1 MPSAHPDLYPSEAV
15 SAFALGL
22 TSVSKISQSFRS
34 PRGKLE
40 LLLLVSIPAHQS
52 GMLTD
57 TRDRPSHR
65 TPTQNRHLLGENEE
79 VRAVPLFTNVS
90 PIWVVEGCPWNR
102 PEQSRRSRACRK
114 TANRASSCSN
124 QVERPGRSSR
134 TTAKTRRRE
143 DAKTRRREDAKTRR
157 REDAKTRRRED
168 AKIFGVGN
176 SQRRRTAAPAIRPR
190 PRSARATPARCTLHA
205 APPRS
210 RKYVLLPG
218 SCETSIAQGRPAS
231 TPLASAI
238 RAANWQAA
246 KDVWSRGWAASGSPK
261 MPHCRRRSR

>member
-168 AKIFGVGN
+168 AKT
-176 SQRRRTAAPAIRPR
+176 RRREDLWGGKQPTSTHGGARDPPAPAIRPR
-190 PRSARATPARCTLHA
+190 NPCTLHA
-205 APPRS
+205 ARCTPALSKIRS
-210 RKYVLLPG
+210 SSRLL
-218 SCETSIAQGRPAS
+218 
-231 TPLASAI
+231 
-238 RAANWQAA
+238 
-246 KDVWSRGWAASGSPK
+246 
-261 MPHCRRRSR
+261 